1 MRVLET
7 TTIRLPLPFRLGSV
21 NCYLIATGAG
31 FILIDTGLS
40 FNRKALVRELE
51 SAGCR
56 PGLLELI
63 VLTHGDFDHSGNAA
77 YLRNTFGGL
86 IAMGAGDAGMVEAG
100 DMFAN
105 RKKPHFIIR
114 KLLPLFTGFGRA
126 ERFTPDVLLEDGD
139 NLTGYGFGARVIA
152 IPGHS
157 KGSIGIL
164 AASAELFCG
173 DLFENTDKPVLTS
186 LVDDLAALNA
196 SFQRLSRMGI
206 QTVYPGHGK
215 PFSMQNW
222 NADNAD
228 L

>member
-1 MRVLET
+1 MHAQET
-7 TTIRLPLPFRLGSV
+7 RTIQLPLPFWVGKV

-31 FILIDTGLS
+31 FVLIDTGLS

-56 PGLLELI
+56 SGRLQLI

-86 IAMGAGDAGMVEAG
+86 IAMGAGDAGMVKSG

-114 KLLPLFTGFGRA
+114 KLLPIFTGFGRA
-126 ERFTPDVLLEDGD
+126 ERFKPDVLLEDGD
-139 NLTGYGFGARVIA
+139 DLSEYGIEASVVS

-164 AASAELFCG
+164 TAGADLFCG

-196 SFQRLSRMGI
+196 SFLRLSNMSI
-206 QTVYPGHGK
+206 ETIYPGHGK
-215 PFSMQNW
+215 PFSMGE
-222 NADNAD
+222 
-228 L
+228 LIFST